1 MQLFERNVKKLDFAP
16 EMFLQKKI
24 NNKDVH
30 GDYGATE
37 YISEDTCY
45 LRQRGD
51 LAALWTEVGGLSF
64 KH

>member
-16 EMFLQKKI
+16 EVFLRKKI

-30 GDYGATE
+30 EDYGARE

-45 LRQRGD
+45 LRQCGD
-51 LAALWTEVGGLSF
+51 LTALWTEVGRLSL